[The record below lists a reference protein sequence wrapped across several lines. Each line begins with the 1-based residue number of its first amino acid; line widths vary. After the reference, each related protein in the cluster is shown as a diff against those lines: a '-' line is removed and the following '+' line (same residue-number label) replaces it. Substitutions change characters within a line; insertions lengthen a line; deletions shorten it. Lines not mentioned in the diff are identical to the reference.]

1 MTTQTRLLQTRD
13 LSKAYHHG
21 STTLQALK
29 SIDLDLPRGA
39 FTALVGPSGSG
50 KSTLL
55 NICGLIDQCD
65 TGQLLFDGEDYSNST
80 VEKMTKVR
88 RHKLGFVFQ
97 GFNLVPV
104 MSVYDNVEYPLL
116 LADVPAAERKQ
127 QVSEL
132 LDRVGL
138 LELAAHLP
146 DQISGGQKQRAAIAR
161 ALVKKPLLV
170 IADEPTA
177 NLDTATASDVI
188 DLMRDM
194 SEDFG
199 CSFMIAT
206 HDERMSSRCDEIL
219 QLEDGE
225 LQGELQGEWQ

>member
-1 MTTQTRLLQTRD
+1 MQTRLLQTRN

-29 SIDLDLPRGA
+29 NIDVDIPKGA

-55 NICGLIDQCD
+55 NICGLIDQGD
-65 TGQLLFDGEDYSNST
+65 TGQLLFDGEDHSSST
-80 VEKMTKVR
+80 VEQMTRVR

-97 GFNLVPV
+97 SFNLVPV
-104 MSVYDNVEYPLL
+104 MSVFDNVEYPLL
-116 LADVPAAERKQ
+116 LADVPPSKRKQ
-127 QVSEL
+127 QVNEL

-138 LELAAHLP
+138 LEHATHLP
-146 DQISGGQKQRAAIAR
+146 DKISGGQKQRAAIAR

-177 NLDTATASDVI
+177 NLDTATASAVI
-188 DLMRDM
+188 DLMRGM
-194 SEDFG
+194 SEDFS
-199 CSFMIAT
+199 CSFLIAT
-206 HDERMSSRCDEIL
+206 HDERMSSRCDQIL

-225 LQGELQGEWQ
+225 LQ